1 MAAILEKF
9 KKLEPIPHKQLW
21 LEVDGKNAKWEDAYD
36 PFTMICGAESKITDR
51 TLIVVA
57 VYMLTLYSRYNNEQ
71 LGEGITMLVPAV
83 VA

>member
-9 KKLEPIPHKQLW
+9 TKLEPIPHKQLW

-36 PFTMICGAESKITDR
+36 PFTVICGAESKITDR

-57 VYMLTLYSRYNNEQ
+57 VYMLTLYSRYNNER
-71 LGEGITMLVPAV
+71 LGEGLTMLV
-83 VA
+83 